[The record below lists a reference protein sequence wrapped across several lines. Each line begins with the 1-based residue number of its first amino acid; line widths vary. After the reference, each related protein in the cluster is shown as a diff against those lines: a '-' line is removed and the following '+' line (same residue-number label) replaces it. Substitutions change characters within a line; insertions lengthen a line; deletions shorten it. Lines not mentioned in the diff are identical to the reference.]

1 MASSNE
7 ASTSNTQVAR
17 EMHANQ
23 PVFLTTRTPYPLP
36 SQKFVIPTSW
46 KRFHLSQLVNK
57 AVGLEKAVPFDF
69 LIKGGLNAGATG
81 EMLAPGM
88 TLGDWC
94 AANGVGEEETVE
106 IEYVESVM
114 PPQKVGE
121 IEADDWVSGV
131 RNVDGYVM
139 TASYDGRLRLFDH
152 SKNSVMDVPVHS
164 APITSVSLISSST
177 SSNDEDKIYTV
188 ATSSHDLSACIT
200 QLTIPSSPTSSKGKS
215 SKILASL
222 HLHTQ
227 PISGVA
233 SNSSGTKLLTSSWD
247 SLIGVWDTTI
257 PSSDEV
263 PLPDEE
269 SRDKKKRRKIENAS
283 ATNGRGAETKR
294 KAPIGVLKSHV
305 GRVSKAAFLSGG
317 EGGEEG
323 KAVSAGYD
331 STVRIWDLEYGVC
344 ERTISASEKP
354 FLDLTPAQSGQTL
367 LAASTDR
374 TVTQYDIRAT
384 SQTQSLQ
391 ATVATFTHASTP
403 SCVCVPPS
411 SFATSSPSSTTT
423 TVNSHQFI
431 TGAYDGIVR
440 VWDMRNPK
448 GAMAAFKTGEGNAD
462 STNTGVK
469 RTKKVLC
476 VDWRKGLLTV
486 GGEGGLEVWKVG
498 EEA

>member
-1 MASSNE
+1 
-7 ASTSNTQVAR
+7 
-17 EMHANQ
+17 MHANQ

-69 LIKGGLNAGATG
+69 LIKGGLNADTTG

-94 AANGVGEEETVE
+94 AANGVGEEDTVE

-121 IEADDWVSGV
+121 IEAQDWISGV
-131 RNVDGYVM
+131 RGVDGYVM
-139 TASYDGRLRLFDH
+139 TASFDGHLRLFDH
-152 SKNSVMDVPVHS
+152 SKNSIMDVPVHS
-164 APITSVSLISSST
+164 APITSLSLISSSDD
-177 SSNDEDKIYTV
+177 DEEKVYTI

-200 QLTIPSSPTSSKGKS
+200 QLTIPTSPASSKTQS
-215 SKILASL
+215 SKVLASL

-227 PISGVA
+227 PLSSVV
-233 SNSSGTKLLTSSWD
+233 SNANGSKLLTSSWD
-247 SLIGVWDTTI
+247 GLIGVWDTAIPTI
-257 PSSDEV
+257 DEV
-263 PLPDEE
+263 PMPDEE
-269 SRDKKKRRKIENAS
+269 SMDKKKRRKIENGAS
-283 ATNGRGAETKR
+283 SNGKSADTKR
-294 KAPIGVLKSHV
+294 KAPMGVLKSHV
-305 GRVSKAAFLSGG
+305 GRVSKAAFLRGG
-317 EGGEEG
+317 EGGEG

-344 ERTISASEKP
+344 ERTIPASEKP
-354 FLDLTPAQSGQTL
+354 FLDLAPAQSGQTL

-374 TVTQYDIRAT
+374 TVTQYDIRAS
-384 SQTQSLQ
+384 SQAQSLQ
-391 ATVATFTHASTP
+391 AAVASFSHAATP

-411 SFATSSPSSTTT
+411 SFSSSSPSSSSEGQ
-423 TVNSHQFI
+423 VNSHQFI

-448 GAMAAFKTGEGNAD
+448 GAMAAFKTGEGD
-462 STNTGVK
+462 SSTNNAGPK
-469 RTKKVLC
+469 RTKKILC
-476 VDWRKGLLTV
+476 VDWRKGLLSV
-486 GGEGGLEVWKVG
+486 GGEGGMEIWKVG